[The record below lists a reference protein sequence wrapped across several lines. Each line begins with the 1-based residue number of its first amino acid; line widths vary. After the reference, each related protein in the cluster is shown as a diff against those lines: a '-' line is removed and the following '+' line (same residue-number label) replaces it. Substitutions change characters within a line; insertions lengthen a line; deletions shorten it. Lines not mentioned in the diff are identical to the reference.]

1 MRRPR
6 WTLPQPPAPVA
17 SPLAVPPCCALPG
30 LDPAPLI
37 VFSPMVGGART
48 PKHKAT
54 SQTGLTDK
62 EREFVRTLAR
72 VRIRA
77 LLEAQRSREGEQR

>member
-1 MRRPR
+1 VRRPR

-30 LDPAPLI
+30 QNPVPLVGTSFI
-37 VFSPMVGGART
+37 VGAART
-48 PKHKAT
+48 PKYKAT

-62 EREFVRTLAR
+62 ERDFVRALVR
-72 VRIRA
+72 VQIRA
-77 LLEAQRSREGEQR
+77 VLRGQRPGDGE

>member
-1 MRRPR
+1 VRRPQG
-6 WTLPQPPAPVA
+6 TSPQPPAPVA
-17 SPLAVPPCCALPG
+17 PPLAVPPYCALPG

-62 EREFVRTLAR
+62 ERDFVRALVR
-72 VRIRA
+72 VQIRA
-77 LLEAQRSREGEQR
+77 VLRGQRPGDGE

>member
-30 LDPAPLI
+30 QNPVPLVGTSFI
-37 VFSPMVGGART
+37 VGAART
-48 PKHKAT
+48 PKYKAT
-54 SQTGLTDK
+54 SQAGLTDK